1 MTTNFLFRSVFE
13 VEAIP
18 QSANVNKNWSGSW
31 LQLRIVALF
40 ESISWLK
47 LTHHHAVMEE
57 VRSSPVAMSR
67 VENSVSGDASPNK
80 YVLCSLI

>member
-1 MTTNFLFRSVFE
+1 MTINFLFRSFFE

-18 QSANVNKNWSGSW
+18 QSANVNKNWFGSW
-31 LQLRIVALF
+31 LQLGVVALS

-47 LTHHHAVMEE
+47 LTHAVMEE
-57 VRSSPVAMSR
+57 VRSSLVARSH
-67 VENSVSGDASPNK
+67 VGIPVSGDASPNK